1 MRKGDSLDQFLLDL
15 GNQCYR
21 LLIAKGASPHEAEDV
36 VQEAY
41 YKLIKIVPE
50 LKESQIKAW
59 FFRVALNQFIDEKR
73 KIKRLVLVEQTFFDD
88 HPKKMDD
95 YQRIVDLDQIEC
107 QLESV
112 KPEYQEIL
120 ILKYYYGLSYLEISD
135 ILEIKPDSV
144 KQKLA
149 RARKS
154 AIKER
159 NDGDG
164 TQF

>member
-1 MRKGDSLDQFLLDL
+1 MQKGDKLDQFLLEL

-21 LLIAKGASPHEAEDV
+21 LLVSKGASYHEAEAEDV
-36 VQEAY
+36 VQETY
-41 YKLIKIVPE
+41 YKLIKLVPD
-50 LKESQIKAW
+50 LKESQLKAW

-73 KIKRLVLVEQTFFDD
+73 KIKKIVLVEQTFFDD
-88 HPKKMDD
+88 QPKNKDD
-95 YQRIVDLDQIEC
+95 YQRIVDLDQIEY

-135 ILEIKPDSV
+135 ILEIKADSV

-154 AIKER
+154 ITKER
-159 NDGDG
+159 DDHDG
-164 TQF
+164 T